1 MEENKMDNFS
11 KLLITGEL
19 EVLTGLH
26 IGGSDA
32 YSAIGAIDSPVIRD
46 GLSQKPLIPGS
57 SLKGKMRSLLAKAI
71 NTDASDLSPNG
82 DDIKIRRL
90 FGDSDDLRV
99 GRLVFRDSVLA
110 NEAELKAQGAGS
122 LTEGKWENTIN
133 RKTLVANPRQIERVI
148 PGSKFKLELIY
159 DVLALDEIIT
169 DMQTIASGFKL
180 LELDYLGGNGS
191 RGYGKIQFND
201 IKAELAYGDLSA
213 DTLAE
218 INEVLNA
225 R

>member
-1 MEENKMDNFS
+1 MDNFS

-26 IGGSDA
+26 IGASDA

-46 GLSQKPLIPGS
+46 GLSQKPLIPAS

-110 NEAELKAQGAGS
+110 NEAELKAQGASS
-122 LTEGKWENTIN
+122 LTEGKWENSIN
-133 RKTLVANPRQIERVI
+133 RKTLVATPRQIERVI

-191 RGYGKIQFND
+191 RGYGKIKFND
-201 IKAELAYGDLSA
+201 IKAELALD
-213 DTLAE
+213 E
-218 INEVLNA
+218 IITDMQTIA
-225 R
+225 K

>member
-1 MEENKMDNFS
+1 MDNFS

-90 FGDSDDLRV
+90 FGDSDDLR
-99 GRLVFRDSVLA
+99 
-110 NEAELKAQGAGS
+110 AGS
-122 LTEGKWENTIN
+122 LC
-133 RKTLVANPRQIERVI
+133 
-148 PGSKFKLELIY
+148 F
-159 DVLALDEIIT
+159 
-169 DMQTIASGFKL
+169 
-180 LELDYLGGNGS
+180 
-191 RGYGKIQFND
+191 
-201 IKAELAYGDLSA
+201 
-213 DTLAE
+213 
-218 INEVLNA
+218 
-225 R
+225 